1 MLLACL
7 VLLCLSTA
15 WGNSATIRR
24 MLAEEVECIDGGTE
38 EQKDNGDCL
47 PTNPKSAAPKHYPPE
62 PVLACLWFRPVWLTA
77 ISKSLH
83 PSLS

>member
-15 WGNSATIRR
+15 WGNSAAIRR

-47 PTNPKSAAPKHYPPE
+47 PTNPKSAAPNKALSSE
-62 PVLACLWFRPVWLTA
+62 RVLACLVLVLFG
-77 ISKSLH
+77 
-83 PSLS
+83 